1 MALASVT
8 ASLTGTAVNP
18 ADWLKY
24 LTPEYRTH
32 FEEVGEDGVQFD
44 VSNHRYSNP
53 EKQFAA
59 LAWLKERR
67 NQRTPRNTIP
77 FPLLFW
83 TALVTVIAAILAL
96 EAVALGETTTP

>member
-1 MALASVT
+1 VALPSVT
-8 ASLTGTAVNP
+8 AILTGTGVNP
-18 ADWLKY
+18 VDWSKY

-59 LAWLKERR
+59 LAWLKERP
-67 NQRTPRNTIP
+67 NQRTPRNSIP
-77 FPLLFW
+77 FHLLFFW
-83 TALVTVIAAILAL
+83 TALVTVIAAILTL
-96 EAVALGETTTP
+96 EAVALG